1 MKAAI
6 YARVSTTM
14 QEDNE
19 SLKFQIEKCKDFCKL
34 KGYKLLKII
43 QDVESGGKDTRVGF
57 LELQEDIKNSA
68 FDVLV
73 VYESSRISRK
83 TLTMI
88 NFVNTLQEQDIKF
101 ISISQPELDT
111 TTPTGTLFF
120 NIQASLG
127 DYERKQ
133 ISSRVKSGKWARAKV
148 GRWQGG
154 FLPLGYKKDKDGK
167 TIIIDED
174 KAEVVKAIF
183 DMYISTQSLKQVGKF
198 FKRSTESIR
207 WIITNHFYTGQLR
220 YGKKEKNINT
230 GKIKLNS
237 DYQYFPGIHPV
248 IIDPKTFEHAQ
259 RIINTKKRDFPTKH
273 KLLFSSLI
281 ICECGGKMFS
291 HKRAK
296 RIDYCCDKCNK
307 SISSQ
312 KAEDVIINKLL
323 ELKELEDLNNENI
336 ELEKYKNDIEK
347 YKKQIENLKKEKNK
361 YVSFCAK
368 GIITETELK
377 NFINELEP
385 NILFL
390 IREIKTL
397 EEIIEKQK
405 ITGEKENN
413 LKILQTVLANMEDSD
428 RNDLHKL
435 FKLLIEKIDFVNRDP
450 LIFNIYI
457 K

>member
-1 MKAAI
+1 MKVVI

-34 KGYKLLKII
+34 KEYEIKKII

-57 LELQEDIKNSA
+57 LELQEEIKKST

-88 NFVNTLQEQDIKF
+88 KFVNTLQEQDIRF
-101 ISISQPELDT
+101 VSISQPELDT
-111 TTPTGTLFF
+111 TTATGMLFF
-120 NIQASLG
+120 NIKASLG

-154 FLPLGYKKDKDGK
+154 YLPLGYKKATDGK
-167 TIIIDED
+167 TIIIDE
-174 KAEVVKAIF
+174 KAANEVKYIF
-183 DMYISTQSLKQVGKF
+183 DMYISTQSLKQVGTF
-198 FKRSTESIR
+198 FKRPAESIR
-207 WIITNHFYTGQLR
+207 WLIMNSFYIGKLR

-230 GKIKLNS
+230 GKIKLNE
-237 DYQYFPGIHPV
+237 DYKYFDGIHPA
-248 IIDPKTFEHAQ
+248 IIDLDTFNTAQ
-259 RIINTKKRDFPTKH
+259 KIINTNKRDFTSNY

-281 ICECGGKMFS
+281 ICECGGKMYS

-307 SISSQ
+307 SISSK
-312 KAEDVIINKLL
+312 KAEDSIIKNLL

-336 ELEKYKNDIEK
+336 EIEK
-347 YKKQIENLKKEKNK
+347 YKIDITKYGKQIASLIKEKNK
-361 YVSFCAK
+361 YFSLYAK
-368 GIITETELK
+368 DLITEKELEL
-377 NFINELEP
+377 FVNEVEP
-385 NILFL
+385 NIIFL
-390 IREIKTL
+390 NKEIKIL
-397 EEIIEKQK
+397 EKIIAKGK
-405 ITGEKENN
+405 ITGIKEEN
-413 LKILQTVLANMEDSD
+413 LKALQTVLANMEDLD
-428 RNDLHKL
+428 RHDLHKL
-435 FKLLIEKIDFVNRDP
+435 FKLLIEKINFVSRNP
-450 LIFNIYI
+450 LKFTIYV

>member
-1 MKAAI
+1 MKVVI

-19 SLKFQIEKCKDFCKL
+19 SLKFQIEKCKDFFFFFEYEIK
-34 KGYKLLKII
+34 KII

-57 LELQEDIKNSA
+57 LELQEEIKKST

-88 NFVNTLQEQDIKF
+88 KFVNTLQEQDIRF
-101 ISISQPELDT
+101 VSISQPELDT
-111 TTPTGTLFF
+111 TTATGMLFF

-154 FLPLGYKKDKDGK
+154 YLPLGYKKATDGK
-167 TIIIDED
+167 TIIIDE
-174 KAEVVKAIF
+174 KAANEVKYIF
-183 DMYISTQSLKQVGKF
+183 DMYISTQSLKQVGTF
-198 FKRSTESIR
+198 FKRPAESIR
-207 WIITNHFYTGQLR
+207 WLIMNSFYIGKLR

-230 GKIKLNS
+230 GKIKLNE
-237 DYQYFPGIHPV
+237 DYKYFDGIHPA
-248 IIDPKTFEHAQ
+248 IIDLDTFNTAQ
-259 RIINTKKRDFPTKH
+259 KIINTNKRDFTSNY

-281 ICECGGKMFS
+281 ICECGGKMYS

-307 SISSQ
+307 SISSK
-312 KAEDVIINKLL
+312 KAEDSIIKNLL

-336 ELEKYKNDIEK
+336 EIEK
-347 YKKQIENLKKEKNK
+347 YKIDITKYGKQIASLIKEKNK
-361 YVSFCAK
+361 YFSLYAK
-368 GIITETELK
+368 DLITEKELEL
-377 NFINELEP
+377 FVNEVEP
-385 NILFL
+385 NIIFL
-390 IREIKTL
+390 NKEIKIL
-397 EEIIEKQK
+397 EKIIAKGK
-405 ITGEKENN
+405 ITGIKEEN
-413 LKILQTVLANMEDSD
+413 LKALQTVLANMEDLD
-428 RNDLHKL
+428 RHDLHKL
-435 FKLLIEKIDFVNRDP
+435 FKLLIEKINFVSRNP
-450 LIFNIYI
+450 LKFTIYV